1 MHSNELSYHY
11 DFNFVSYLA
20 SNSASSALGGKQKMA
35 EEVFRG
41 QGEIRR
47 EGSGVRS
54 SSEAD
59 HWLEGAADQVC
70 IQRSDIILVL
80 CQSC

>member
-1 MHSNELSYHY
+1 
-11 DFNFVSYLA
+11 
-20 SNSASSALGGKQKMA
+20 MA